1 MVRDRGLNIKLFI
14 VVIFLLLVGAIAI
27 YSSSAILSAEVY
39 GYSYYFFIKHLVYLF
54 SGLIIML
61 FIISSKSEFYKTQGF
76 VYGLLIFSIAL
87 LMLTLNAPIING
99 TQRWIRFGGFSFQP
113 SELAKLSVILY
124 LSYYFSQK
132 REIVFKGGSGFLIP
146 GIFVGIIIILIVKQ
160 PDIGTASMIVII
172 SGMILFAG
180 GIRIKYILYLISFS
194 LLFLISTILL
204 YDYAIKRVVAMFD
217 YNSDPLGKGF
227 QIVQSLIALGSGGFS
242 GVGLGDS
249 TQKLYYLPYAHT
261 DFIFSVIGEEIG
273 FIATFLI
280 VLAFLVFFIEGMRIA
295 RNSKNQQN
303 MLMALGIT
311 TWIIIQA
318 LINVSVVIGIFPP
331 KGIPLPFVSY
341 GGSSL
346 VVMLFAVGILI
357 KISMGKTR

>member
-1 MVRDRGLNIKLFI
+1 MVRDRGINMKLFI
-14 VVIFLLLVGAIAI
+14 SVVFLLLVGIIAI

-39 GYSYYFFIKHLVYLF
+39 GYSYYFFMKHLAYLLT
-54 SGLIIML
+54 GLIIML
-61 FIISSKSEFYKTQGF
+61 FVAYSKSEFYKSQIF
-76 VYGLLIFSIAL
+76 VYGLLIFSIVL

-99 TQRWIRFGGFSFQP
+99 TQRWIRFGAFSFQP

-132 REIVFKGGSGFLIP
+132 REIALKGLSGFTIP
-146 GIFVGIIIILIVKQ
+146 AIFVGIIVLLIIKQ

-172 SGMILFAG
+172 SGIILFIG
-180 GIRIKYILYLISFS
+180 GLRIKHILYLAGFFI
-194 LLFLISTILL
+194 LFFISTILL

-217 YNSDPLGKGF
+217 YSSDPLGKGF
-227 QIVQSLIALGSGGFS
+227 QIIQSLIALGSGGFS

-261 DFIFSVIGEEIG
+261 DFIFSVIGEEVG
-273 FIATFLI
+273 FIVTFLI
-280 VLAFLVFFIEGMRIA
+280 VMAFLVFFIEGIRVA

-303 MLMALGIT
+303 MLIAVGIT
-311 TWIIIQA
+311 SWIIIQA
-318 LINVSVVIGIFPP
+318 LMNISVVIGIFPP

-357 KISMGKTR
+357 KISMGKVR